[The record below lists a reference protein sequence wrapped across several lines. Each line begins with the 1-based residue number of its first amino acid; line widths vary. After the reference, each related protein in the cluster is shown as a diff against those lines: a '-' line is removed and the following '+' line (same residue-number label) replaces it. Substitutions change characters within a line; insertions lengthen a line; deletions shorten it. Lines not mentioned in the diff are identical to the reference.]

1 MIKPVGSYA
10 DCREFAESFQGDPD
24 FSDPMLSFEENEP
37 TICLSCRNTAAE
49 VSEENCWPRHWN
61 ATGPRA

>member
-10 DCREFAESFQGDPD
+10 DCREFAESFQADTD
-24 FSDPMLSFEENEP
+24 FSD
-37 TICLSCRNTAAE
+37 CLSCRNTAAE

-61 ATGPRA
+61 ATDPKA